1 MGYKGMVG
9 NGSSLPSPATDA
21 LVTDFVSGNPMIA
34 GTGALYQY
42 HTLGN
47 FIDVDTNTI

>member
-9 NGSSLPSPATDA
+9 SGSSLPSPATEA
-21 LVTDFVSGNPMIA
+21 LVNDFVSGNPMTD